1 MGLWHGANWTFLV
14 WGIYHFLFICI
25 NRLIAP
31 LTRNLNTII
40 AWWGGLIFTIPAM
53 MLAWVPFRAQ
63 SVSDVV
69 IMWFKIFDLKSYTQ
83 LSMRENTYLVTFMI
97 FCGFFITYF
106 LKKKIFNKFQ
116 SKLFSEKIFNCF
128 LIGFIIFFVIIF
140 FRSNNQF
147 IYFQF

>member
-1 MGLWHGANWTFLV
+1 MDIYLFLTRLKVFNKSTGGFVIKFNQIQFFPLFITWGIMGLWHGANWTFLV

-31 LTRNLNTII
+31 FTRNLNTII

-69 IMWFKIFDLKSYTQ
+69 IMWFKIFDLKSYAQ
-83 LSMRENTYLVTFMI
+83 LSMRENTYLVTFM
-97 FCGFFITYF
+97 
-106 LKKKIFNKFQ
+106 N
-116 SKLFSEKIFNCF
+116 
-128 LIGFIIFFVIIF
+128 
-140 FRSNNQF
+140 
-147 IYFQF
+147 